1 MIEYL
6 IYHYIAATAFVVA
19 GYCAFIFII
28 LTRKK

>member
-1 MIEYL
+1 MIEYTTA
-6 IYHYIAATAFVVA
+6 HYVLATIAVA